1 MQTQEHQ
8 FNELDIR
15 AVLLLKKKSCRRKRY
30 PNIC

>member
-15 AVLLLKKKSCRRKRY
+15 AVLLLKKSCRRKRY